1 MTRPIKKARVTRR
14 RKYYGGGKKRGGTTL
29 KKVGGGNKT
38 RQIKRCRG
46 SKKGGGTKRKVGG
59 RVKSFVKKQGGGSD
73 IESYLS
79 LPVNSIIDKNNN
91 ATRIGKLLGLHKD
104 DTGPEARKVLKD
116 IIDPFSSHTDEL
128 KSAIK
133 LLWPIIRSRVA
144 AITDED
150 KNTTFNNFINN
161 FITDLLSEKKNLTNI
176 IEALAKWGL
185 TKDENGEVN
194 LVQDSMSRNKILE
207 SNNLDFFHTHYNLDK
222 IFFVCF
228 WEYKDVKED
237 DKQFISLIEKAP
249 TIIKSRIEFFESLLS
264 DEYGHLYTIQEDD
277 FFSHLNPT
285 SVEVMCDSSGLYG
298 TIKIK
303 EKNLGFIRQIKEVKK
318 IEKIGKDNFRTTN
331 ITSKKAVKS
340 SNTFQMVAGLQGLGD
355 LVNFNNED
363 KKNWKDKI
371 DELISSFDND
381 KFEAFKDIE
390 KNQTG
395 KTDEQFI
402 YKLSD
407 GVTIYY
413 DTAKFTL
420 QQNLSKCGN
429 NRNNDPYVLAAFST
443 NDRSSTDI
451 PDFYVLTT
459 HLESGRKNAK
469 NELQRITGLNEILE
483 EFQNLIKEK
492 ELSSN
497 IPLIIGMDANTPVYD
512 SFYSKNG
519 YHRAKKAHADI
530 LLDSLEFNSNAN
542 DKKWLVSG
550 DKPKDEPKEI
560 DLTFLDGKP
569 EWLVSKPDGSSAIE
583 PRTDTDGIDKD
594 GTVISV
600 NKNRGFGTAQA
611 WKMAADEYHL
621 IDWLCIVNN
630 NLSNNPRKITTTELA
645 ILPTRKDMTND
656 LKNMLPTGYD
666 DGSLSPQI
674 NKTDIIKEIQEG
686 CFGKK
691 NPYYSWFSDHLPLV
705 AGLECNGTSFNIVQN
720 NVLSLWLGFDGF
732 KGPNRPS
739 DAQSTAQATE
749 ELAATTDEASRT
761 SPATDEDAAPNISGG
776 SSSQGV
782 TRETFETLRGARPP
796 PVSPEVLADWESLVS
811 NFKKDVDLSTEA
823 VPARAEEKAKA
834 AIRHFAWIVDGAEKK
849 YEKLATT
856 DEAAATQAAFSKFLA
871 EALQAL
877 ENVRK
882 TFKNAIKNAIPNDKK
897 MKEGREKL
905 EDINYDAFLF
915 SIAEEERRL
924 FQLKQVKKAIVDAYA
939 FLEEL
944 DMPSIPEQDSI

>member
-14 RKYYGGGKKRGGTTL
+14 RKYYGGGKRRGGTTL

-59 RVKSFVKKQGGGSD
+59 SGNESPTIKKNLRSYFDIPVK
-73 IESYLS
+73 Y
-79 LPVNSIIDKNNN
+79 IIDQTDD
-91 ATRIGKLLGLHKD
+91 ARRIGELLGLYDEIGALKARNVLADILGPFGD
-104 DTGPEARKVLKD
+104 DKKLKNPMK
-116 IIDPFSSHTDEL
+116 I
-128 KSAIK
+128 
-133 LLWPIIRSRVA
+133 LWPMIRYRVA
-144 AITDED
+144 NFDMNPKMKFNDFIDIFI
-150 KNTTFNNFINN
+150 KNPTQNPTAAQ
-161 FITDLLSEKKNLTNI
+161 NI
-176 IEALAKWGL
+176 KVHLNALAEWNVIEKEGKM
-185 TKDENGEVN
+185 TPMPGKK
-194 LVQDSMSRNKILE
+194 SRSEIL
-207 SNNLDFFHTHYNLDK
+207 NTYDQDFFDTHCRLEK
-222 IFFVCF
+222 IFFACF
-228 WEYKDVKED
+228 WEYNDLKNDNE
-237 DKQFISLIEKAP
+237 QFISLIVKAP
-249 TIIKSRIEFFESLLS
+249 TIINSRIEFFKSLLS
-264 DEYGHLYTIQEDD
+264 DKSGDLYTIQEDD

-285 SVEVMCDSSGLYG
+285 SVKVMPSDSSVDSSGLYG
-298 TIKIK
+298 TVNIN
-303 EKNLGFIRQIKEVKK
+303 EKKLGFIRQIKEVEK
-318 IEKIGKDNFRTTN
+318 IEKIDEDNFITTN
-331 ITSKKAVKS
+331 IRTNKKVKS
-340 SNTFQMVAGLQGLGD
+340 SNVFQVLGSLDELSLLIKNEEVKEKWHKEINRLSFAFNNNAFETFQ
-355 LVNFNNED
+355 
-363 KKNWKDKI
+363 
-371 DELISSFDND
+371 
-381 KFEAFKDIE
+381 
-390 KNQTG
+390 
-395 KTDEQFI
+395 KTLDGNSVGVTDRQFI

-420 QQNLSKCGN
+420 KQNLSKCGN
-429 NRNNDPYVLAAFST
+429 NTNDDPYVLAAFSI
-443 NDRSSTDI
+443 NNSSTPEI

-459 HLESGRKNAK
+459 HLESGRKSAD

-483 EFQNLIKEK
+483 EFQKLIKK
-492 ELSSN
+492 NELLPSN

-512 SFYSKNG
+512 SFYSSKKG

-530 LLDSLEFNSNAN
+530 LLDSLEFISNPN

-550 DKPKDEPKEI
+550 DKPI

-583 PRTDTDGIDKD
+583 PRIDTDGPDED

-630 NLSNNPRKITTTELA
+630 NSSNNPRKITTTKRA
-645 ILPTRKDMTND
+645 ILPTRKDMPND

-674 NKTDIIKEIQEG
+674 NKTNIIKEIQEG
-686 CFGKK
+686 CFGK
-691 NPYYSWFSDHLPLV
+691 NYPYYSWFSDHLPLV

-749 ELAATTDEASRT
+749 ELAATTDEAA
-761 SPATDEDAAPNISGG
+761 ATDEDAAPNISGETG
-776 SSSQGV
+776 GGGV
-782 TRETFETLRGARPP
+782 TRATFETLRGAPPP
-796 PVSPEVLADWESLVS
+796 PVSPKVLADFESLVS
-811 NFKKDVDLSTEA
+811 NFKKDDVDLSTEA
-823 VPARAEEKAKA
+823 MPARAEEKAKD

-856 DEAAATQAAFSKFLA
+856 DEAAATQ
-871 EALQAL
+871 EAL

-882 TFKNAIKNAIPNDKK
+882 TFKNAIKNAITNDKK

-915 SIAEEERRL
+915 SIAEEKQKAEE
-924 FQLKQVKKAIVDAYA
+924 LKQLKKAIVDAHA